1 MVHRLRNLLCYNQD
15 NSSFNKHRS
24 SASQWLQLKG
34 SNMRAM
40 VLPRFRGSNLFEMH
54 ELERP
59 EPGCGEVLVR
69 VVASAVNPVDAKLRA
84 NGGSAQLD
92 PPVILGYDVAGIVEE
107 IGPGISDFKIGDE
120 VYYTPEIFG
129 NPHGSY
135 AEYNVTSAA
144 IVARKPTGL
153 SFVDA
158 SAIPLAGGTAWEA
171 VIRRLAIRPG
181 ETILIH
187 GSAGGS
193 GRLLC
198 NLPKPQGRE

>member
-1 MVHRLRNLLCYNQD
+1 
-15 NSSFNKHRS
+15 
-24 SASQWLQLKG
+24 
-34 SNMRAM
+34 
-40 VLPRFRGSNLFEMH
+40 MH

-69 VVASAVNPVDAKLRA
+69 VVASVVNPVDAKLRA
-84 NGGSAQLD
+84 DGGWAKLD

-107 IGPGISDFKIGDE
+107 VGPGISDFKIGDD

-135 AEYNVTSAA
+135 ADYNVASAA

-153 SFVDA
+153 SFAEA

-171 VIRRLAIRPG
+171 VVRRLAVRPG
-181 ETILIH
+181 ETVLIH
-187 GSAGGS
+187 GGAGGVGFFAVQFAKAS
-193 GRLLC
+193 GARVLASASADNQNFL
-198 NLPKPQGRE
+198 NSWAPM

>member
-1 MVHRLRNLLCYNQD
+1 
-15 NSSFNKHRS
+15 
-24 SASQWLQLKG
+24 
-34 SNMRAM
+34 
-40 VLPRFRGSNLFEMH
+40 MH

-84 NGGSAQLD
+84 DGGWAKLD

-107 IGPGISDFKIGDE
+107 VGPGISDFKIGDE

-135 AEYNVTSAA
+135 ADYNVASAA

-153 SFVDA
+153 SFVEA
-158 SAIPLAGGTAWEA
+158 SAIPLAGGTVWEGSPQ
-171 VIRRLAIRPG
+171 VS
-181 ETILIH
+181 
-187 GSAGGS
+187 GSARRNRSDSWRRRRGRFVCSSICQSRRGESS
-193 GRLLC
+193 G
-198 NLPKPQGRE
+198 